1 MSPDIFEIRP
11 FEGALPILFGMPRD
25 EVHDI
30 LGSPE
35 ILGTLRSIKS
45 TSDDWMRYG
54 LNVRYHLEGGVA
66 HIGFRPAH
74 CELRLA
80 DRVIWTPGED
90 VDPNWVLLSLDP
102 APRELLGFLI
112 FTKLGVT
119 TAGYHAGDA
128 SQRAIGVFSHGE
140 WDLFLDSSTEPNL
153 TRYKTTPSS

>member
-1 MSPDIFEIRP
+1 MSPQFFEIRS
-11 FEGALPILFGMPRD
+11 FEGALPIRFGMSRE

-35 ILGTLRSIKS
+35 TLGSLRSIKA
-45 TSDDWMRYG
+45 TSDDWSRYG

-66 HIGFRPAH
+66 HLGFRPGQ

-80 DRVIWTPGED
+80 DRVLWTPGED
-90 VDPNWVLLSLDP
+90 LDPNWVLLSLDP

-119 TAGYHAGDA
+119 TTGFHLGDA
-128 SQRAIGVFSHGE
+128 SQHALGVFSRGE
-140 WDLFLDSSTEPNL
+140 WDLFLENSTEPDL
-153 TRYKTTPSS
+153 SLYKTTPPS

>member
-1 MSPDIFEIRP
+1 MSPETFEIRP

-35 ILGTLRSIKS
+35 ILGTLRSIKA

-66 HIGFRPAH
+66 HLGFRPGH

-80 DRVIWTPGED
+80 DRVLWTPDEN
-90 VDPNWVLLSLDP
+90 VDPNWTLLSLDP
-102 APRELLGFLI
+102 APREILDFLV

-119 TAGYHAGDA
+119 TTGYHKGDA
-128 SQRAIGVFSHGE
+128 SQRALGVFSHGE
-140 WDLFLDSSTEPNL
+140 WDLFLEHSTEPDL
-153 TRYKTTPSS
+153 TRYKKAPGA